1 MLAGNVAAAMARRRL
16 SHADLA
22 ERMQVLGYRWARQT
36 VGDIV
41 NGKRQLRAGE
51 LYGVSVALEIP
62 VTTLVIPWADE
73 GPMPEVGLP
82 SGLVLT
88 FSAQFRIS
96 NVPAFP
102 IMWEGNALKIEG
114 TARVHEHAALWGPG
128 AAEAP

>member
-1 MLAGNVAAAMARRRL
+1 MLAGNIAAAMARRHL
-16 SHADLA
+16 GHADMA
-22 ERMQVLGYRWARQT
+22 ERMQNLGYKWARQT

-51 LYGVSVALEIP
+51 LYGVAVALEIP

-82 SGLVLT
+82 SGLVLI

-102 IMWEGNALKIEG
+102 IMWDGNKPKFESTDTL
-114 TARVHEHAALWGPG
+114 HEHASLTRHPDA
-128 AAEAP
+128 